1 MNVGQGSY
9 WSIEACA
16 WVSPTP
22 ASSVR
27 LGSSSAGEASARSAS
42 LPTQRPTDEADGN
55 EDVLELEQPTGA
67 PV

>member
-16 WVSPTP
+16 WVSPAPASAP
-22 ASSVR
+22 ASS
-27 LGSSSAGEASARSAS
+27 SAVEAAARSAN
-42 LPTQRPTDEADGN
+42 LPTQRPTAEPDGA
-55 EDVLELEQPTGA
+55 EDFLELEQPTGA